1 MADHYEDYTRE
12 QLVRLL
18 RERDKRPPFGT
29 VGGPGGPN
37 QSPNFF
43 VNNLSYLMSSWNRE
57 DRKSADHRDLKSV
70 LFAAIAVILSSSWNY
85 RSPPIG
91 PA

>member
-12 QLVRLL
+12 QLMRML
-18 RERDKRPPFGT
+18 RECDKRPRFGP

-37 QSPNFF
+37 QSPNLF

-57 DRKSADHRDLKSV
+57 DRKSVDHRDLKSV
-70 LFAAIAVILSSSWNY
+70 LFAAIAVIVSSTCNY
-85 RSPPIG
+85 LSPPILI
-91 PA
+91 